1 MPSDKPPSVIR
12 RSLCDH
18 SRFCSAACAA
28 TLLLG
33 CTAVAAVTR
42 WHGFALLDNL
52 NEKEQQE
59 FIQTAT
65 TNLPTESVGADGTVT
80 RFPVS
85 TGTLTEPERHIIA
98 DGCLINY
105 YRNSK

>member
-1 MPSDKPPSVIR
+1 MIASAMIFDAYAVKP
-12 RSLCDH
+12 
-18 SRFCSAACAA
+18 
-28 TLLLG
+28 
-33 CTAVAAVTR
+33 
-42 WHGFALLDNL
+42 
-52 NEKEQQE
+52 
-59 FIQTAT
+59 
-65 TNLPTESVGADGTVT
+65 DGTVT